1 MAATA
6 AMTKGTASRARRP
19 ILTPLRPVPA
29 MTTFNGPADGG
40 VTELLDISLRYI
52 TDQTIGVMREI
63 GAFEA
68 KSELGQLLDLVEA
81 GEEVTITRRGHGRTT
96 KSE

>member
-1 MAATA
+1 
-6 AMTKGTASRARRP
+6 
-19 ILTPLRPVPA
+19 
-29 MTTFNGPADGG
+29 MTTFNGPANGG
-40 VTELLDISLRYI
+40 VTELLDISLRYII

-81 GEEVTITRRGHGRTT
+81 GEEVTITRRRHHKTLTSTAPRMLSRTRV
-96 KSE
+96 KSGLGSEVCRRG